1 MHKIYVTMTYDYNTM
16 QIYVSELMR
25 NRETAEV
32 EFKSAK
38 GGFPRSFWE
47 TYSAFANTHG
57 GTIVLG
63 VKEKDGLFSL
73 NKLTDEEIEKLQK
86 DFWSGVHNKNTI
98 NVCLLK
104 NDEVEVAEI
113 EGHKVI
119 LFHIPQAQRD
129 QRPVHCTQDAFNGTF
144 RRNYE
149 GDYLCGTTEVRRM
162 FADADI
168 TRPADGRI
176 LKNYSWDDID
186 MPSFEQYKRLF
197 ATAKPSH
204 PWHALSNEDLMRR
217 LGGYRKDRETGEEGF
232 TLAGI
237 LMFGKYDSIID
248 QTCAPRFFPDY
259 KEIPADTTTTRW
271 IDRVCPDGTWE
282 ANLFQFYRRVL
293 PKLQQ
298 VIPTPFRLEGNQRQ
312 DETPAHEA
320 LREAFANLCV
330 HADYSEES
338 SLIVNRYPHK
348 IVFSNPGVMLISK
361 QQFYQGGESVCRNTS
376 LQQMFMM
383 IGSAEKAGS
392 GVDKIL
398 KGWETLNWKRPYPTE
413 KSQPNKVD
421 LVMPLESLLDE
432 NVLAELDRV
441 FGKRIKA
448 LDSNGLIVLSMALTE
463 ELINN
468 ERLRDALALH
478 PTDITHLL
486 QRLCKEE
493 FLTSTGHGRG
503 TVYTLKVATS
513 DEKVATLNGSW
524 VAPPSGS
531 WVVTPTEP
539 RVITPEESKVAT
551 SERKDATSER
561 KDATSVEKDATSVEK
576 DATAERK
583 DATSTSLRMSRE
595 KLKSEIIS
603 YCSEWRTAAEIA
615 SYLGKTKPYIR
626 NRVLPQMS
634 DVLQMRFSKEN
645 HPGQKYK
652 VKD

>member
-1 MHKIYVTMTYDYNTM
+1 MAYDYNSM
-16 QIYVSELMR
+16 QLYVSQIIKD
-25 NRETAEV
+25 RETAEI
-32 EFKSAK
+32 EYKSAK
-38 GGFPRSFWE
+38 GGFPKSFWE

-73 NKLTDEEIEKLQK
+73 NSLTDDDLDKLQK

-98 NVCLLK
+98 NACLLK
-104 NDEVEVAEI
+104 NDDVEVGEI

-129 QRPVHCTQDAFNGTF
+129 QRPIHCTQDAFNGTF

-149 GDYLCGTTEVRRM
+149 GDYLCGNAEVRRM

-168 TRPADGRI
+168 IRPADGRI

-186 MPSFEQYKRLF
+186 IPSFEQYRRLF

-204 PWHALSNEDLMRR
+204 PWHTLSNDELMRK

-237 LMFGKYDSIID
+237 LMFGKYDSIKD
-248 QTCAPRFFPDY
+248 QTCAPNFFPDY
-259 KEIPADTTTTRW
+259 KEIPADTTSTRW
-271 IDRVCPDGTWE
+271 IDRIYPDGSWE

-298 VIPTPFRLEGNQRQ
+298 VIPTPFRLEGNQRK
-312 DETPAHEA
+312 DETLAHES

-338 SLIVNRYPHK
+338 SLLVYRYPHR

-361 QQFYQGGESVCRNTS
+361 QQYYQGGESVCRNTS

-398 KGWETLNWKRPYPTE
+398 KGWETLNWKRPYPIE
-413 KSQPNKVD
+413 KTQPNKVE

-432 NVLAELDRV
+432 KVLAELDRL
-441 FGKRIKA
+441 FGKRMKA
-448 LDSNGLIVLSMALTE
+448 VDSNVRIILSMALTE
-463 ELINN
+463 EVVNN
-468 ERLRDALALH
+468 ERLREALAMH
-478 PTDITHLL
+478 PADITHLL
-486 QRLCKEE
+486 QHLCQEG
-493 FLTSTGHGRG
+493 FLASSGRGRG
-503 TVYTLKVATS
+503 TVYRLKVT
-513 DEKVATLNGSW
+513 TLQD
-524 VAPPSGS
+524 
-531 WVVTPTEP
+531 
-539 RVITPEESKVAT
+539 
-551 SERKDATSER
+551 KDTTLHAKNIALQD
-561 KDATSVEKDATSVEK
+561 KDTTLHAKNEALQDKDTTLHACCVH
-576 DATAERK
+576 
-583 DATSTSLRMSRE
+583 STKMSRE
-595 KLKSEIIS
+595 KLQEVILE
-603 YCSEWRTAAEIA
+603 YCIEWRSAEEIA
-615 SYLGKTKPYIR
+615 TYVHRSKQYIR
-626 NRVLPQMS
+626 GEILPSMDQ
-634 DVLQMRFSKEN
+634 LLIRKYPLKEK
-645 HPGQKYK
+645 HPGQKYRAT
-652 VKD
+652 VT

>member
-1 MHKIYVTMTYDYNTM
+1 MAYDFSSM
-16 QIYVSELMR
+16 QLYVSQIIKD
-25 NRETAEV
+25 RETAEI
-32 EFKSAK
+32 EYKSAK
-38 GGFPRSFWE
+38 GGFPKSFWE

-63 VKEKDGLFSL
+63 VKEKDGIFTL
-73 NKLTDEEIEKLQK
+73 NNLTDDDIDKLQK

-98 NVCLLK
+98 NACLLK
-104 NDEVEVAEI
+104 NDDVEVGEI

-129 QRPVHCTQDAFNGTF
+129 QRPIHCTQDAFNGTF

-149 GDYLCGTTEVRRM
+149 GDYLCSNAEVRRM

-186 MPSFEQYKRLF
+186 MPSCEQYRRLF
-197 ATAKPSH
+197 ATTKPSH
-204 PWHALSNEDLMRR
+204 PWHTLSNDELMRK

-237 LMFGKYDSIID
+237 LMFGKYDSIKD
-248 QTCAPRFFPDY
+248 QTCAPKFFPDY
-259 KEIPADTTTTRW
+259 KEIPADTSSTRW
-271 IDRVCPDGTWE
+271 IDRIYPDGSWE

-298 VIPTPFRLEGNQRQ
+298 VIPTPFRLEGNQRK
-312 DETPAHEA
+312 DETPAHES

-338 SLIVNRYPHK
+338 SLLVYRYPHR

-398 KGWETLNWKRPYPTE
+398 KGWETLNWKRPYPIE
-413 KSQPNKVD
+413 KAQPNKVE

-432 NVLAELDRV
+432 SVLLELNKL
-441 FGKRIKA
+441 FGIRLEQ
-448 LDSNGLIVLSMALTE
+448 LDSNEKIAVSMALTE
-463 ELINN
+463 RIINN
-468 ERLRDALALH
+468 ERLRDTLSLH
-478 PTDITHLL
+478 PADITHML
-486 QRLCKEE
+486 QHLCKED
-493 FLTSTGHGRG
+493 FLASSGHGRG
-503 TVYTLKVATS
+503 TVYKLKVATLG
-513 DEKVATLNGSW
+513 EKVATSEGK
-524 VAPPSGS
+524 VATPKGS
-531 WVVTPTEP
+531 WVVTPMG
-539 RVITPEESKVAT
+539 SKVAT
-551 SERKDATSER
+551 SGGKVATS
-561 KDATSVEKDATSVEK
+561 KGKVATPNSK
-576 DATAERK
+576 
-583 DATSTSLRMSRE
+583 RMSKDDMR
-595 KLKSEIIS
+595 KMIID
-603 YCSEWRTAAEIA
+603 YCSEWRTVSEIA
-615 SYLGKTKPYIR
+615 DYVCRNKQYIR
-626 NRVLPQMS
+626 NKILPVMH
-634 DVLQMRFSKEN
+634 DVLQMLFPKEN

-652 VKD
+652 VRD

>member
-1 MHKIYVTMTYDYNTM
+1 MAYDFSSM
-16 QIYVSELMR
+16 QLYVSQIIKD
-25 NRETAEV
+25 RETAEI

-38 GGFPRSFWE
+38 GGFPKSFWE

-63 VKEKDGLFSL
+63 VKEKDGIFTL
-73 NKLTDEEIEKLQK
+73 NNLTDDDIDKLQK

-98 NVCLLK
+98 NACILK
-104 NDEVEVAEI
+104 NDDVEVGEI

-129 QRPVHCTQDAFNGTF
+129 QRPIHCTQDAFNGTF

-149 GDYLCGTTEVRRM
+149 GDYLCGNAEVRRM

-186 MPSFEQYKRLF
+186 MPSFEQYRRLF

-204 PWHALSNEDLMRR
+204 PWHTLSNDELMRK

-237 LMFGKYDSIID
+237 LMFGKYDSIKD
-248 QTCAPRFFPDY
+248 QTCAPKFFPDY
-259 KEIPADTTTTRW
+259 KEIPADTSSTRW
-271 IDRVCPDGTWE
+271 IDRIYPDGSWE

-298 VIPTPFRLEGNQRQ
+298 VIPTPFRLEGNQRK
-312 DETPAHEA
+312 DETPAHES

-338 SLIVNRYPHK
+338 SLLVYRYPHR

-398 KGWETLNWKRPYPTE
+398 KGWETLNWKRPYPIE
-413 KSQPNKVD
+413 KAQPNKVE

-432 NVLAELDRV
+432 SVLLELNKL
-441 FGKRIKA
+441 FGIRLEQ
-448 LDSNGLIVLSMALTE
+448 LDSNEKIAVSMALTE
-463 ELINN
+463 RIINN
-468 ERLRDALALH
+468 ERLRDTLSLH
-478 PTDITHLL
+478 PADITHML
-486 QRLCKEE
+486 QHLCKED
-493 FLTSTGHGRG
+493 FLASSGHGRG
-503 TVYTLKVATS
+503 TVYKLKVATLG
-513 DEKVATLNGSW
+513 EKVATSEGK
-524 VAPPSGS
+524 VATPKGS
-531 WVVTPTEP
+531 WVVTPMG
-539 RVITPEESKVAT
+539 SKVAT
-551 SERKDATSER
+551 SGEKVATS
-561 KDATSVEKDATSVEK
+561 KGKVATPNSK
-576 DATAERK
+576 
-583 DATSTSLRMSRE
+583 RMSKDDMR
-595 KLKSEIIS
+595 KMIID
-603 YCSEWRTAAEIA
+603 YCSEWRTVSEIA
-615 SYLGKTKPYIR
+615 DYVCRNKQYIR
-626 NRVLPQMS
+626 NKILPVMH
-634 DVLQMRFSKEN
+634 DVLQMLFPKEN

-652 VKD
+652 VRD

>member
-1 MHKIYVTMTYDYNTM
+1 MAYDFSSM
-16 QIYVSELMR
+16 QLYVSQIIKD
-25 NRETAEV
+25 RETAEI

-38 GGFPRSFWE
+38 GGFPKSFWE

-63 VKEKDGLFSL
+63 VKEKDGIFTL
-73 NKLTDEEIEKLQK
+73 NNLTDDDIDKLQK

-98 NVCLLK
+98 NACILK
-104 NDEVEVAEI
+104 NDDVEVGEI

-129 QRPVHCTQDAFNGTF
+129 QRPIHCTQDAFNGTF

-149 GDYLCGTTEVRRM
+149 GDYLCGNAEVRRM

-186 MPSFEQYKRLF
+186 MPSFEQYRRLF

-204 PWHALSNEDLMRR
+204 PWHTLSNDELMRK

-237 LMFGKYDSIID
+237 LMFGKYDSIKD
-248 QTCAPRFFPDY
+248 QTCAPKFFPDY
-259 KEIPADTTTTRW
+259 KEIPADTSSTRW
-271 IDRVCPDGTWE
+271 IDRIYPDGSWE

-298 VIPTPFRLEGNQRQ
+298 VIPTPFRLEGNQRK
-312 DETPAHEA
+312 DETPAHES

-338 SLIVNRYPHK
+338 SLLVYRYPHR

-398 KGWETLNWKRPYPTE
+398 KGWETLNWKRPYPIE
-413 KSQPNKVD
+413 KAQPNKVE

-432 NVLAELDRV
+432 SVLLELNKL
-441 FGKRIKA
+441 FGIRLEQ
-448 LDSNGLIVLSMALTE
+448 LDSNEKIAVSMALTE
-463 ELINN
+463 RIINN
-468 ERLRDALALH
+468 ERLRDTLSLH
-478 PTDITHLL
+478 PADITHML
-486 QRLCKEE
+486 QHLCKED
-493 FLTSTGHGRG
+493 FLASSGHGRG
-503 TVYTLKVATS
+503 TVYKLKVATS
-513 DEKVATLNGSW
+513 GEKVATSEGK
-524 VAPPSGS
+524 VATPEEALVVPPKGS
-531 WVVTPTEP
+531 WVVTPMG
-539 RVITPEESKVAT
+539 SKVAT
-551 SERKDATSER
+551 SGEKVATS
-561 KDATSVEKDATSVEK
+561 KGKVATPNSK
-576 DATAERK
+576 
-583 DATSTSLRMSRE
+583 RMSKDDMR
-595 KLKSEIIS
+595 KMIID
-603 YCSEWRTAAEIA
+603 YCSEWRTVSEIA
-615 SYLGKTKPYIR
+615 DYVCRNKQYIR
-626 NRVLPQMS
+626 NKILPVMH
-634 DVLQMRFSKEN
+634 DVLQMLFPKEN

-652 VKD
+652 VRD

>member
-1 MHKIYVTMTYDYNTM
+1 MAYDFSSM
-16 QIYVSELMR
+16 QLYVSQIIKD
-25 NRETAEV
+25 RETAEI

-38 GGFPRSFWE
+38 GGFPKSFWE

-63 VKEKDGLFSL
+63 VKEKDGIFTL
-73 NKLTDEEIEKLQK
+73 NNLTDDDIDKLQK

-98 NVCLLK
+98 NACILK
-104 NDEVEVAEI
+104 NDDVEVGEI

-129 QRPVHCTQDAFNGTF
+129 QRPIHCTQDAFNGTF

-149 GDYLCGTTEVRRM
+149 GDYLCGNAEVRRM

-186 MPSFEQYKRLF
+186 MPSFEQYRRLF

-204 PWHALSNEDLMRR
+204 PWHTLSNDELMRK

-237 LMFGKYDSIID
+237 LMFGKYDSIKD
-248 QTCAPRFFPDY
+248 QTCAPKFFPDY
-259 KEIPADTTTTRW
+259 KEIPADTSSTRW
-271 IDRVCPDGTWE
+271 IDRIYPDGSWE

-298 VIPTPFRLEGNQRQ
+298 VIPTPFRLEGNQRK
-312 DETPAHEA
+312 DETPAHES

-338 SLIVNRYPHK
+338 SLLVYRYPHR

-398 KGWETLNWKRPYPTE
+398 KGWETLNWKRPYPIE
-413 KSQPNKVD
+413 KAQPNKVE

-432 NVLAELDRV
+432 SVLLELNKL
-441 FGKRIKA
+441 FGIRLEQ
-448 LDSNGLIVLSMALTE
+448 LDSNEKIAVSMALTE
-463 ELINN
+463 RVINN
-468 ERLRDALALH
+468 ERLRDTLSLH
-478 PTDITHLL
+478 PADITHML
-486 QRLCKEE
+486 QHLCKED
-493 FLTSTGHGRG
+493 FLASSGHGRG
-503 TVYTLKVATS
+503 TVYKLKGATSGEKVATS
-513 DEKVATLNGSW
+513 EGKVAT
-524 VAPPSGS
+524 PEES
-531 WVVTPTEP
+531 WVVTPKGSL
-539 RVITPEESKVAT
+539 VVTPMGSKVAT
-551 SERKDATSER
+551 SGEKVATS
-561 KDATSVEKDATSVEK
+561 KGKVATPNSK
-576 DATAERK
+576 
-583 DATSTSLRMSRE
+583 RMSKDDMR
-595 KLKSEIIS
+595 KMIID
-603 YCSEWRTAAEIA
+603 YCSEWRTVSEIA
-615 SYLGKTKPYIR
+615 DYVCRNKQYIR
-626 NRVLPQMS
+626 NKILPVMH
-634 DVLQMRFSKEN
+634 DVLQMLFPKEN

-652 VKD
+652 VRD

>member
-1 MHKIYVTMTYDYNTM
+1 MAYDFSSM
-16 QIYVSELMR
+16 QLYVSQIIKD
-25 NRETAEV
+25 RETAEI

-38 GGFPRSFWE
+38 GGFPKSFWE

-63 VKEKDGLFSL
+63 VKEKDGIFTL
-73 NKLTDEEIEKLQK
+73 NNLTDDDIDKLQK

-98 NVCLLK
+98 NACLLK
-104 NDEVEVAEI
+104 NDDVEVGEI

-129 QRPVHCTQDAFNGTF
+129 QRPIHCTQDAFNGTF

-149 GDYLCGTTEVRRM
+149 GDYLCGNAEVRRM

-186 MPSFEQYKRLF
+186 MPSFEQYRRLF

-204 PWHALSNEDLMRR
+204 PWHTLSNDELMRK

-237 LMFGKYDSIID
+237 LMFGKYDSIKD
-248 QTCAPRFFPDY
+248 QTCAPKFFPDY
-259 KEIPADTTTTRW
+259 KEIPADTSSTRW
-271 IDRVCPDGTWE
+271 IDRIYPDGSWE

-298 VIPTPFRLEGNQRQ
+298 VIPTPFRLEGNQRK
-312 DETPAHEA
+312 DETPAHES

-338 SLIVNRYPHK
+338 SLLVYRYPHR

-398 KGWETLNWKRPYPTE
+398 KGWETLNWKRPYPIE
-413 KSQPNKVD
+413 KAQPNKVE

-432 NVLAELDRV
+432 SVLLELNKL
-441 FGKRIKA
+441 FGIRLEQ
-448 LDSNGLIVLSMALTE
+448 LDSNEKIAVSMALTE
-463 ELINN
+463 RIINN
-468 ERLRDALALH
+468 ERLRDTLSLH
-478 PTDITHLL
+478 PADITHML
-486 QRLCKEE
+486 QHLCKED
-493 FLTSTGHGRG
+493 FLASSGHGRG
-503 TVYTLKVATS
+503 TVYKLKVATS
-513 DEKVATLNGSW
+513 EGKVAT
-524 VAPPSGS
+524 PKGS
-531 WVVTPTEP
+531 WVVTPMG
-539 RVITPEESKVAT
+539 SKVAT
-551 SERKDATSER
+551 SGEKVATS
-561 KDATSVEKDATSVEK
+561 KGKVATPNSK
-576 DATAERK
+576 
-583 DATSTSLRMSRE
+583 RMSKDDMR
-595 KLKSEIIS
+595 KMIID
-603 YCSEWRTAAEIA
+603 YCSEWRTVSEIA
-615 SYLGKTKPYIR
+615 DYVCRNKQYIR
-626 NRVLPQMS
+626 NKILPVMH
-634 DVLQMRFSKEN
+634 DVLQMLFPKEN

-652 VKD
+652 VRD

>member
-1 MHKIYVTMTYDYNTM
+1 MAYDFSSM
-16 QIYVSELMR
+16 QLYVSQIIKD
-25 NRETAEV
+25 RETAEI

-38 GGFPRSFWE
+38 GGFPKSFWE

-63 VKEKDGLFSL
+63 VKEKDGIFTL
-73 NKLTDEEIEKLQK
+73 NNLTDDDIDKLQK

-98 NVCLLK
+98 NACILK
-104 NDEVEVAEI
+104 NDDVEVGEI

-119 LFHIPQAQRD
+119 LFYIPQAQRD
-129 QRPVHCTQDAFNGTF
+129 QRPIHCTQDAFNGTF

-149 GDYLCGTTEVRRM
+149 GDYLCGNAEVRRM

-186 MPSFEQYKRLF
+186 MPSFEQYRRLF
-197 ATAKPSH
+197 ATTKPSH
-204 PWHALSNEDLMRR
+204 PWHTLSNDELMRK

-232 TLAGI
+232 T
-237 LMFGKYDSIID
+237 
-248 QTCAPRFFPDY
+248 
-259 KEIPADTTTTRW
+259 ADTTSTRW
-271 IDRVCPDGTWE
+271 IDRIYPDGSWE

-298 VIPTPFRLEGNQRQ
+298 VIPTPFRLEGNQRK
-312 DETPAHEA
+312 DETPAHES

-338 SLIVNRYPHK
+338 SLLVYRYPHR

-398 KGWETLNWKRPYPTE
+398 KGWETLNWKRPYPIE
-413 KSQPNKVD
+413 KAQPNKVE

-432 NVLAELDRV
+432 SVLLELNKL
-441 FGKRIKA
+441 FGIRLEQ
-448 LDSNGLIVLSMALTE
+448 LDSNEKIAVSMALTE
-463 ELINN
+463 RIINN
-468 ERLRDALALH
+468 ERLRDTLSLH
-478 PTDITHLL
+478 PADITHML
-486 QRLCKEE
+486 QHLCKED
-493 FLTSTGHGRG
+493 FLASSGHGRG
-503 TVYTLKVATS
+503 TVYKLKVATLG
-513 DEKVATLNGSW
+513 EKVATSEGK
-524 VAPPSGS
+524 VATPKGS
-531 WVVTPTEP
+531 WVVTPMG
-539 RVITPEESKVAT
+539 SKVAT
-551 SERKDATSER
+551 SGEKVATS
-561 KDATSVEKDATSVEK
+561 KGKVATPNSK
-576 DATAERK
+576 
-583 DATSTSLRMSRE
+583 RMSKDDMR
-595 KLKSEIIS
+595 KMIID
-603 YCSEWRTAAEIA
+603 YCSEWRTVSEIA
-615 SYLGKTKPYIR
+615 DYVCRNKQYIR
-626 NRVLPQMS
+626 NKILPVMH
-634 DVLQMRFSKEN
+634 DVLQMLFPKEN

-652 VKD
+652 VRD

>member
-1 MHKIYVTMTYDYNTM
+1 MAYDFSSM
-16 QIYVSELMR
+16 QLYVSQIIKD
-25 NRETAEV
+25 RETAEI
-32 EFKSAK
+32 EYKSAK
-38 GGFPRSFWE
+38 GGFPKNFWE

-63 VKEKDGLFSL
+63 VKEKDGIFTL
-73 NKLTDEEIEKLQK
+73 NNLTDDDIDKLQK

-98 NVCLLK
+98 NACILK
-104 NDEVEVAEI
+104 NDDVEVGEI

-129 QRPVHCTQDAFNGTF
+129 QRPIHCTQDAFNGTF

-149 GDYLCGTTEVRRM
+149 GDYLCGNAEVRRM

-186 MPSFEQYKRLF
+186 MPSFEQYRRLF

-204 PWHALSNEDLMRR
+204 PWHTLSNDELMRK

-237 LMFGKYDSIID
+237 LMFGKYDSIKD
-248 QTCAPRFFPDY
+248 QTCAPKFFPDY
-259 KEIPADTTTTRW
+259 KEIPADTSSTRW
-271 IDRVCPDGTWE
+271 IDRIYPDGSWE

-298 VIPTPFRLEGNQRQ
+298 VIPTPFRLEGNQRK
-312 DETPAHEA
+312 DETPAHES

-338 SLIVNRYPHK
+338 SLLVYRYPHR

-398 KGWETLNWKRPYPTE
+398 KGWETLNWKRPYPIE
-413 KSQPNKVD
+413 KAQPNKVE

-432 NVLAELDRV
+432 SVLLELNKL
-441 FGKRIKA
+441 FGIRLEQ
-448 LDSNGLIVLSMALTE
+448 LDSNEKIAVSMALTE
-463 ELINN
+463 RIINN
-468 ERLRDALALH
+468 ERLRDTLSLH
-478 PTDITHLL
+478 PADITHML
-486 QRLCKEE
+486 QHLCKED
-493 FLTSTGHGRG
+493 FLASSGHGRG
-503 TVYTLKVATS
+503 TVYKLKVATS
-513 DEKVATLNGSW
+513 GEKVATSEGK
-524 VAPPSGS
+524 VATPEESL
-531 WVVTPTEP
+531 VVTPKGSL
-539 RVITPEESKVAT
+539 VVTPMGSKVAT
-551 SERKDATSER
+551 SGEKVATSGE
-561 KDATSVEKDATSVEK
+561 KVATPNSK
-576 DATAERK
+576 
-583 DATSTSLRMSRE
+583 RMSKDDMR
-595 KLKSEIIS
+595 KMIID
-603 YCSEWRTAAEIA
+603 YCSEWRTVSEIA
-615 SYLGKTKPYIR
+615 DYVCRNKQYIR
-626 NRVLPQMS
+626 NKILPVMH
-634 DVLQMRFSKEN
+634 DVLQMLFPKEN

-652 VKD
+652 VRD